1 MKKILIICSV
11 CGFLAKFE
19 KEDVGLLQ
27 ELGYEVH
34 YASNSGNPIYQYNKE
49 LYKEMGIIF
58 HEIAI
63 QRSPFQ
69 ILQNKKAIKQVQEII
84 KAENINV
91 VHCHTPSGGLVA
103 RLACRNDRNRKIY
116 MIYTTHGFHFYKG
129 CSFWRYPIFYAIE
142 NLLSHF
148 TDVIIT
154 INSED
159 YQAALNMHA
168 RKAVYRIP
176 GVGLDMEY
184 FYKTTLKERNTVRE
198 QLKLQDK
205 FFLISVGELRK
216 NKNHRVV
223 LQALGILKN
232 NGLDISRICYG
243 LLGIGNQENELRK
256 QAQELGLESN
266 VIFYGYRQDVRPYLQ
281 AADVFVFPSIRE
293 GLGMAAL
300 EALATGLPV
309 IASDNRGTREYMC
322 SKRNGYICSR
332 NTAEEYA
339 KYIYKLYQG
348 RQDWSENFKRRDS
361 IRKSVIRFEK
371 SASADIMRR
380 VYQDAAD

>member
-1 MKKILIICSV
+1 MKKILIVCSV

-19 KEDVGLLQ
+19 KEDIEILQ

-34 YASNSGNPIYQYNKE
+34 YASNSSHPIYQYSKE
-49 LYKEMGIIF
+49 FYKDMGVIF
-58 HEIAI
+58 HEISI
-63 QRSPFQ
+63 QRSPFR
-69 ILQNKKAIKQVQEII
+69 IWQNKKAIKQVREII
-84 KAENINV
+84 KAENITV

-103 RLACRNDRNRKIY
+103 RLACRNRKVY
-116 MIYTTHGFHFYKG
+116 VIYTTHGFHFYKG
-129 CSFWRYPIFYAIE
+129 CSFWRYHIFYEIE
-142 NLLSHF
+142 NFLSRF

-159 YQAALNMHA
+159 YQAALQMHT
-168 RKAVYRIP
+168 RKMAYQIP

-184 FYKTTLKERNTVRE
+184 FHRTTPRERDIVRK

-205 FFLISVGELRK
+205 FVLLSVGELRK
-216 NKNHRVV
+216 NKNQIVI
-223 LQALGILKN
+223 LQALNLLKN

-243 LLGIGNQENELRK
+243 LLGIGNREPELRDQIK
-256 QAQELGLESN
+256 KLGLESN

-309 IASDNRGTREYMC
+309 IASDNRGTREYMR
-322 SKRNGYICSR
+322 SEKNGYICGS

-339 KYIYKLYQG
+339 EYIYKLYQG
-348 RQDWSENFKRRDS
+348 RQDWSENFKRRAF
-361 IRKSVIRFEK
+361 IRNSVSRFEK
-371 SASADIMRR
+371 SVSAEIMRR
-380 VYQDAAD
+380 VYERAAD